1 MIGAAVPLK
10 SGLAACFMGF
20 GKGRKNFL
28 KKILIFLFFA
38 FGKGNLCVV
47 LYLGNLFLFLKG
59 ILRSLNFYV
68 FYLFYFY
75 RTFGT
80 EV

>member
-10 SGLAACFMGF
+10 RGLAACFMGF
-20 GKGRKNFL
+20 GKGRKFFKKNLNFQ
-28 KKILIFLFFA
+28 FFT
-38 FGKGNLCVV
+38 FGKVNLCVV
-47 LYLGNLFLFLKG
+47 LYLSNLFLFLKG